1 MKTYLDLE
9 EASEKYG
16 LDPGHLQR
24 LARDGQIRTGQYG
37 DKLLLLEDD
46 VANEAARMID
56 KNEFAHLENE
66 VIGAGEA
73 ARKYGF
79 TLGSLLR
86 WAARG
91 YIRIE
96 GREGRQVLLNEAD
109 VAYAHRMAKMKK
121 LKRGQS
127 LFPKS

>member
-1 MKTYLDLE
+1 MKTYLDLK
-9 EASEKYG
+9 EASAKYE
-16 LDPGHLQR
+16 LDPDHLQQ
-24 LARDGQIRTGQYG
+24 LAGEGQIRTGQYG

-56 KNEFAHLENE
+56 KAEFAHLEGE

-73 ARKYGF
+73 ARKYQ
-79 TLGSLLR
+79 LSRASLLQ

-96 GREGRQVLLNEAD
+96 EHKGQQVLLNEAD
-109 VAYAHRMAKMKK
+109 VAYTKKLAKTKK
-121 LKRGQS
+121 LKRGQG
-127 LFPKS
+127 LFPK